1 MALAAFFEEQ
11 GQIAGLL
18 DAISEAAQWDQ
29 QFSEGKSLS
38 EREEAVLQALE
49 IMTRNAENT
58 VWLRSAE
65 LRSRVAELMGQTEQQ
80 MGDVQWIGHILK
92 RLHLVDKSR
101 RKRLADGICYAAD
114 RDEVCD
120 VMRRYDVTS
129 INNAS
134 SK

>member
-1 MALAAFFEEQ
+1 MAKNLASAWSGE
-11 GQIAGLL
+11 
-18 DAISEAAQWDQ
+18 
-29 QFSEGKSLS
+29 
-38 EREEAVLQALE
+38 
-49 IMTRNAENT
+49 T
-58 VWLRSAE
+58 AE

-120 VMRRYDVTS
+120 IMRRYDVTS